1 MPVWLFCYGWD
12 PYPPYIATLS
22 MSYRIVFLGECIFY
36 FSYPLIFLFLF
47 IILQFLFLHSRN
59 SSINHHHYC
68 FNIFFV
74 SFTHYLSNI
83 YECVRKESLI
93 LRVCKDTLSEKQE
106 STLETS
112 TLAQRVTLEDST
124 VVFVIWVGILFKYY
138 SQQCLF
144 FIFYFYFLF
153 LFFIFIFYIYIYI

>member
-1 MPVWLFCYGWD
+1 MP
-12 PYPPYIATLS
+12 
-22 MSYRIVFLGECIFY
+22 YRIVFLGEDIFY
-36 FSYPLIFLFLF
+36 FSYPSIFLFLF
-47 IILQFLFLHSRN
+47 IILQFLFLYSRN

-124 VVFVIWVGILFKYY
+124 VGLVIWVGILFTYY
-138 SQQCLF
+138 SQQYLF
-144 FIFYFYFLF
+144 FIFYF
-153 LFFIFIFYIYIYI
+153 LFFIFIFYIYIYIYF